1 MRDSVKVE
9 TSVKDMSIAVYF
21 NQKAYH
27 PSLFWGT
34 PGFNPLLIDIGL
46 AWKNQRVPIYLFTIY
61 DGYGFIQQAVDE
73 FNRTTKYKF
82 QVKVESKYKE
92 SYYAQM

>member
-1 MRDSVKVE
+1 MQCTLTKRLTTLPYLVE
-9 TSVKDMSIAVYF
+9 TLA
-21 NQKAYH
+21 
-27 PSLFWGT
+27 SLRV
-34 PGFNPLLIDIGL
+34 LIDNGW
-46 AWKNQRVPIYLFTIY
+46 AWKNQSVPIYRLTIY